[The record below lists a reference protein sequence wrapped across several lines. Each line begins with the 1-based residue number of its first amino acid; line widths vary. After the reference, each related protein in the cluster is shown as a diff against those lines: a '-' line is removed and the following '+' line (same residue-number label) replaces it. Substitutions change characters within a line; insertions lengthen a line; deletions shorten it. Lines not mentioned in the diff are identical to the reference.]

1 MVDTYFADSKQ
12 GIPEKNDWLKV
23 EDIANAVVYMASA
36 PKHMLIDEIVIHL
49 LVQNYPIA

>member
-1 MVDTYFADSKQ
+1 MVDTYFAGSTQ
-12 GIPEKNDWLKV
+12 GAKGKEELLKV

-36 PKHMLIDEIVIHL
+36 PKHMIIDEIVIHP